1 MPTTNRTEELKMN
14 EGLKCDSCGA
24 DAAYVVVEPTDA
36 TARGTLYCA
45 KCSTATSAGFAPIH
59 YADEAEGETLTGGEY
74 VEYEGTIGVVSN
86 RGGTI
91 GRYSLRMPLGEVT
104 TLRRSDFR
112 VLFAEPQDE
121 EPYGRCETCGEPIDY
136 CQGHGEIAEAV
147 ASGRPVY
154 PEAGAPVP
162 EEIRALGDDEPNRTQ
177 KYAMKIADR
186 ERERAGE
193 ALRKLIREGR
203 LHLELLEA
211 GRVRTLDASH
221 LNRQVFDDAERALVR
236 WSLAAEIASRPDVTI

>member
-1 MPTTNRTEELKMN
+1 MN
-14 EGLKCDSCGA
+14 EGLTCDCCHTA
-24 DAAYVVVEPTDA
+24 NAEYVVVAGTDA
-36 TARGTLYCA
+36 TARGVLYCA
-45 KCSTATSAGFAPIH
+45 KCSTATSAGLAPIH

-112 VLFAEPQDE
+112 VLFAEPQGE
-121 EPYGRCETCGEPIDY
+121 MYGRCETCGEPIDY
-136 CQGHGEIAEAV
+136 CQGHGEIAAAV

-177 KYAMKIADR
+177 EYATKVADR
-186 ERERAGE
+186 ERESAAE
-193 ALRKLIREGR
+193 ALRELIREGR
-203 LHLELLEA
+203 RHLELLEA
-211 GRVRTLDASH
+211 GRVRASVGGSH
-221 LNRQVFDDAERALVR
+221 LNRQTFEDAERALVR
-236 WSLAAEIASRPDVTI
+236 WSLAAEIASVS